1 MVTQCKKRL
10 NTTDYGLI
18 TKHLLAV
25 MGPGKR
31 SAVGRWT
38 RAHRSLAP
46 EVVSELKRL
55 KRVPDAVVLDN
66 PWLMGDGPKAKQRL
80 TGVYAVKALLLW
92 ERAQEE
98 QRPFTADTFQKE
110 VCALASAFHY
120 RCKENIP
127 QPCFWPSAS
136 VEVSRS
142 CSNRRRPATYLLVA
156 QILTLP
162 LRNDSANCGFEF
174 GLRMADSGLRRC
186 PMCQLV
192 TLITCS
198 KLRAEKTIGQ
208 GKAKR
213 SPPIFVHV

>member
-120 RCKENIP
+120 RCKEKHP
-127 QPCFWPSAS
+127 PALLLAVCQRRSFTVVFESPSTCYIS
-136 VEVSRS
+136 SSRS
-142 CSNRRRPATYLLVA
+142 NSYAALKERLCE
-156 QILTLP
+156 
-162 LRNDSANCGFEF
+162 LR
-174 GLRMADSGLRRC
+174 L
-186 PMCQLV
+186 
-192 TLITCS
+192 
-198 KLRAEKTIGQ
+198 
-208 GKAKR
+208 
-213 SPPIFVHV
+213 